1 MKFFKNL
8 SPSNSIIIRYGII
21 TILTVLLIAV
31 FLPFTLNYPPES
43 INTEFDIKMSSI
55 SYTLQYTIICILGLL
70 FLSLCIKILF
80 RDIDKWYKLSQ
91 NEKYTN
97 KEKVIKLRKKC
108 FKLPMILF
116 ALELV
121 IPVLVVVSTLSL
133 TGSHYNIMIVKIFF
147 LLSSFSLFLAVTSY
161 IFSKDLYTRILV
173 STYDPTIRETG
184 KRFPIYSKIFVQI
197 LPIIIILISVTSL
210 LGYSKAVAEKEDILF
225 TTYHNYLVQ
234 TFNNTN
240 TTYSEAEI
248 INKLNSIPLYKDT
261 HFWFII
267 KPDGELV
274 SKNNNEVSFFVIEY
288 TKEISEK
295 YNGKTYDSYGIDI
308 QGSTLKLSSPDGD
321 WYVGILYDVTAN
333 ISLKYLIIASISL
346 LFLSIVLLHSF
357 SKSLSKDLTTISEN
371 LNNIHKNKNS
381 LSYEYLPITSNDE
394 FADLVVA
401 FNSIQD
407 LTKNYI
413 TQIHNNQDML
423 VEKER
428 LASLGQ
434 MIGGIAHNLKTPI
447 MSIAGA
453 AEGLS
458 DLIKEYD
465 SSIEDPEVTVKD
477 HHEIASDM
485 NVWIEKIRTHLSYMS
500 DVITAIKGQ
509 AVNFADQTSTSFAI
523 KELMN
528 YVDILMKHELK
539 NALINLKSQ
548 ADIDVETEVKGNINS
563 LVQVINNIISNAIQA
578 YQSRG
583 ETNKDI
589 DFRIYKEGSNIIFKI
604 QDYAGGLPKNVQEKL
619 FKEMI
624 TTKGKNGTGL
634 GLFMSYSNIKAHFS
648 GNLRYETS
656 NVGTSFFIE
665 IPM

>member
-1 MKFFKNL
+1 MLSTHDIIVFSILVSICIVLVGLSKFVLRQKKIKQLHKIF
-8 SPSNSIIIRYGII
+8 IIIFALMFLWLFTMAIQII
-21 TILTVLLIAV
+21 CLNNFNINIKYFYYIYYISIC
-31 FLPFTLNYPPES
+31 FLPIAYLFMAMIFEKGDLKFNNKY
-43 INTEFDIKMSSI
+43 
-55 SYTLQYTIICILGLL
+55 LLL
-70 FLSLCIKILF
+70 FI
-80 RDIDKWYKLSQ
+80 
-91 NEKYTN
+91 
-97 KEKVIKLRKKC
+97 
-108 FKLPMILF
+108 
-116 ALELV
+116 
-121 IPVLVVVSTLSL
+121 IPVLSLILLWTNDLHHLFYKEYSTSLSTQYGGYFYIHTCYSFVIFAVALFILLKYTIKNAGFFSKQAILIFIGTVIPLSINILGSIQIIPVSIYATPIAFATSIVCITLAIFNFDFFKITPIALQRVVDRMSDGYIIVNDE
-133 TGSHYNIMIVKIFF
+133 NIVTDFNQTF
-147 LLSSFSLFLAVTSY
+147 LDLFSLKTNELRNININDLTFKLSNSQDKNDVLLDAIKQTKSNDKTIKIERY
-161 IFSKDLYTRILV
+161 FSQLNKY
-173 STYDPTIRETG
+173 
-184 KRFPIYSKIFVQI
+184 
-197 LPIIIILISVTSL
+197 
-210 LGYSKAVAEKEDILF
+210 
-225 TTYHNYLVQ
+225 
-234 TFNNTN
+234 FNI
-240 TTYSEAEI
+240 EI
-248 INKLNSIPLYKDT
+248 NSI
-261 HFWFII
+261 
-267 KPDGELV
+267 
-274 SKNNNEVSFFVIEY
+274 
-288 TKEISEK
+288 
-295 YNGKTYDSYGIDI
+295 
-308 QGSTLKLSSPDGD
+308 
-321 WYVGILYDVTAN
+321 
-333 ISLKYLIIASISL
+333 
-346 LFLSIVLLHSF
+346 
-357 SKSLSKDLTTISEN
+357 
-371 LNNIHKNKNS
+371 KNKNA
-381 LSYEYLPITSNDE
+381 YLGTLILFKD
-394 FADLVVA
+394 
-401 FNSIQD
+401 
-407 LTKNYI
+407 I
-413 TQIHNNQDML
+413 TQHTVDMKTIKDNQDML

-509 AVNFADQTSTSFAI
+509 AVNFADQTSTSFTI

-539 NALINLKSQ
+539 NALINLNAQ
-548 ADIDVETEVKGNINS
+548 ADIDSGTEVKGNINS

-578 YQSRG
+578 YQAHG

-589 DFRIYKEGSNIIFKI
+589 DFRIYKEGSNIIFKV

-656 NVGTSFFIE
+656 SEGTSFFIE

>member
-1 MKFFKNL
+1 MQAICYNLFRMDPMVFENFIYIGTCFLPVSIFFTGSIFVNTKIKFKKAHLLLFVVPIL
-8 SPSNSIIIRYGII
+8 SLMVLWTNSYHHLFYVFYSSSFTDTIFGPYMYVHTLYSYFLLFMGIIRLLYFSIKNSGFFSKQS
-21 TILTVLLIAV
+21 LLIILA
-31 FLPFTLNYPPES
+31 LCCPLL
-43 INTEFDIKMSSI
+43 INV
-55 SYTLQYTIICILGLL
+55 LGGVL
-70 FLSLCIKILF
+70 
-80 RDIDKWYKLSQ
+80 
-91 NEKYTN
+91 
-97 KEKVIKLRKKC
+97 KVIPMTVFATPIAFSVSVLC
-108 FKLPMILF
+108 LALAIFKFDFLKVTPI
-116 ALELV
+116 ALQR
-121 IPVLVVVSTLSL
+121 VVDRMSDGYIIVNDE
-133 TGSHYNIMIVKIFF
+133 NIVTDFNQTF
-147 LLSSFSLFLAVTSY
+147 LDLFSLKT
-161 IFSKDLYTRILV
+161 
-173 STYDPTIRETG
+173 
-184 KRFPIYSKIFVQI
+184 
-197 LPIIIILISVTSL
+197 
-210 LGYSKAVAEKEDILF
+210 
-225 TTYHNYLVQ
+225 
-234 TFNNTN
+234 
-240 TTYSEAEI
+240 
-248 INKLNSIPLYKDT
+248 
-261 HFWFII
+261 
-267 KPDGELV
+267 GELR
-274 SKNNNEVSFFVIEY
+274 NININDLI
-288 TKEISEK
+288 TK
-295 YNGKTYDSYGIDI
+295 
-308 QGSTLKLSSPDGD
+308 
-321 WYVGILYDVTAN
+321 
-333 ISLKYLIIASISL
+333 
-346 LFLSIVLLHSF
+346 
-357 SKSLSKDLTTISEN
+357 LSKDSEKRHAFLDAINKTKSNDKTIKIERYFSQ
-371 LNNIHKNKNS
+371 LNKYFNIEINSIKNKNT
-381 LSYEYLPITSNDE
+381 YLGTLILFKD
-394 FADLVVA
+394 
-401 FNSIQD
+401 
-407 LTKNYI
+407 I
-413 TQIHNNQDML
+413 TQHTMDMKTIKDNQDML
-423 VEKER
+423 IEKER

-465 SSIEDPEVTVKD
+465 SSIDDPEVTSQD

-509 AVNFADQTSTSFAI
+509 AVNFADQTSTSFTV

-548 ADIDVETEVKGNINS
+548 AYIDVETEVKGNINS

-604 QDYAGGLPKNVQEKL
+604 QDYAGGLPQNVQEKL

-656 NVGTSFFIE
+656 NEGTSFFIE